1 MISSMYEKFLRM
13 LRAMEL
19 EEKVLHTGVLVCVF
33 GLFAP
38 WIGGRWAD
46 NVQQWSGFGFYT
58 GYIGHAVLFVQLFIL
73 AITIS
78 PLLGGPVLVR
88 KARRNYVRLTLS
100 SLSTILLVLSF
111 TVLFRLTS
119 QLVGAEIR
127 FGIYFSIVG
136 SGIATLY
143 AFLKYQ
149 EELESQSHAV
159 FLHPDEKAPPKVKVS
174 NVADSLPDDHPP
186 LPPPPPPLP
195 VEDHHLFSHHDH

>member
-1 MISSMYEKFLRM
+1 MYEKFLRM

-19 EEKVLHTGVLVCVF
+19 EEKVLHTGVLLCIL
-33 GLFAP
+33 GLFVP
-38 WIGGRWAD
+38 WIGAQWSE

-58 GYIGHAVLFVQLFIL
+58 GYIGHTVFLLQLYIL
-73 AITIS
+73 VITIS
-78 PLLGGPVLVR
+78 PLLGGPILVR
-88 KARRNYVRLTLS
+88 KARRNFVRLCLS
-100 SLSTILLVLSF
+100 SISSILLVMSF

-127 FGIYFSIVG
+127 FGIYFAIVG

-149 EELESQSHAV
+149 EEVRSLNHAL
-159 FLHPDEKAPPKVKVS
+159 FLHPDEQPVSKPKVAA
-174 NVADSLPDDHPP
+174 VADSIPEDRPP

-195 VEDHHLFSHHDH
+195 VEDHHLFSSQ